1 MIARRSILASLAVAA
16 VVGPFGRPTFA
27 QAGDR
32 FVFFGGR
39 VHLGGEVSGTMAPQ
53 DGGYFN
59 YTDYQTSSLR
69 LLRLDLAAEARL
81 VTAASV
87 LAEVRS
93 DNLSAP
99 RVYALYLR
107 LRPWADRAVDVQAG
121 LVPPVFGA
129 LPRRRYVY
137 DNPLPSLPLA
147 YQYLTDLRADAVPAT
162 AEQLVEQRG
171 KGWLLRYPTGSTEPA
186 PGVPLANAERWDTGV
201 QLRLGR
207 EPLSLAVALT
217 QGTLSHP
224 RLRDDNGGKQLSGRL
239 AWKPRP
245 AFTIGLSGAVGEFL
259 SDEALDALPV
269 SARGPFRQQALGA
282 DLELARGYWIL
293 RGEAVWSRWDLP
305 AVEETRLDSPLD
317 ALGAYAEL
325 RYKLRPGLYLA
336 GRIEHLGFSEVD
348 SALGRKSWDAPVT
361 RLELGAGYSI
371 RRELLLKASWQHNR
385 RDAGLVRKNDLFAA
399 QVLLWF

>member
-1 MIARRSILASLAVAA
+1 MISRALAVLAVAVA
-16 VVGPFGRPTFA
+16 LGLLVRPTLA
-27 QAGDR
+27 EAGDPLA
-32 FVFFGGR
+32 FFGGR
-39 VHLGGEVSGTMAPQ
+39 LRLGGEVSGTIAPE

-59 YTDYQTSSLR
+59 YTNYQTSSLR
-69 LLRLDLAAEARL
+69 LLRLDLAAEVRL
-81 VTAASV
+81 LTAASV
-87 LAEVRS
+87 VGEVRS

-107 LRPWADRAVDVQAG
+107 VRPWADRAFDVQAG

-129 LPRRRYVY
+129 LPRRRYAY
-137 DNPLPSLPLA
+137 DSPLPSLPLA

-162 AEQLVEQRG
+162 AEQLVAQRG

-259 SDEALDALPV
+259 SDQAFDALPASV
-269 SARGPFRQQALGA
+269 RGPFRQQALGA
-282 DLELARGYWIL
+282 DLEIARGYWIL
-293 RGEAVWSRWDLP
+293 RGEAVWSRWNMP

-336 GRIEHLGFSEVD
+336 GRLEHLGFSAVD
-348 SALGRKSWDAPVT
+348 STLGRKSWDAPVT
-361 RLELGAGYSI
+361 RLEAGAGYAL
-371 RRELLLKASWQHNR
+371 RRELLLKASWQHNS
-385 RDAGLVRKNDLFAA
+385 RDAGLVRKNDLVAV
-399 QVLLWF
+399 QVLLWY

>member
-1 MIARRSILASLAVAA
+1 MLGWPPLAE
-16 VVGPFGRPTFA
+16 
-27 QAGDR
+27 AGDPL
-32 FVFFGGR
+32 VLFGGR
-39 VHLGGEVSGTMAPQ
+39 LRLGGEVSGTIAPQ

-59 YTDYQTSSLR
+59 YTNYQTSSLR
-69 LLRLDLAAEARL
+69 LLRLDLAAEVRL
-81 VTAASV
+81 LTAASV
-87 LAEVRS
+87 GGEVRS

-107 LRPWADRAVDVQAG
+107 LRPWAERAFDVQAG

-129 LPRRRYVY
+129 LPRRRYAY

-147 YQYLTDLRADAVPAT
+147 YQYLTDLRADAVPTT

-201 QLRLGR
+201 QLRLGG

-245 AFTIGLSGAVGEFL
+245 AFTVGLSGAVGEFL
-259 SDEALDALPV
+259 SDEALDALPP

-293 RGEAVWSRWDLP
+293 RGEAVWSRWNMP
-305 AVEETRLDSPLD
+305 AVEETLLDSPLD

-336 GRIEHLGFSEVD
+336 GRLEHLGFSVVD
-348 SALGRKSWDAPVT
+348 SALGRTSWDAPVT

-371 RRELLLKASWQHNR
+371 RRELLLKASWQHNS
-385 RDAGLVRKNDLFAA
+385 RDAGLVRKNDLVAV
-399 QVLLWF
+399 QVLLWY